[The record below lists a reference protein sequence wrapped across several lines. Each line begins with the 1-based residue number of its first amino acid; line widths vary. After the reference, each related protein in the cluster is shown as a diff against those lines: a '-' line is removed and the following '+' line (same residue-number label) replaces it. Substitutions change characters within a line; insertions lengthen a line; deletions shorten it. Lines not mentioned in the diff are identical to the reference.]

1 VSWTFARFALVGLAN
16 TCAYFIVYLPIV
28 RVAPYLLAHAIGLV
42 CSMSLGFLLHSHFT
56 FRTKRTWL
64 KAALFPLA
72 TVTNV
77 AAHTAGLVLAVEALG
92 LNSALGSVLAVT
104 AALPITFV
112 ATRMV
117 LVGRRGSVDATARGI
132 DCSR

>member
-1 VSWTFARFALVGLAN
+1 MVGLAN
-16 TCAYFIVYLPIV
+16 TCAYFVVFLPLI

-56 FRTKRTWL
+56 FRTKRTWV

-72 TVTNV
+72 TVANV
-77 AAHTAGLVLAVEALG
+77 SAHTAGLVLGVEVLG
-92 LNSALGSVLAVT
+92 LSGALGSVIAAA

-117 LVGRRGSVDATARGI
+117 LVGRRGSADAAVPGPDHR
-132 DCSR
+132 R